1 MIYRDFWEAGYRV
14 FGLHGAKDGACD
26 CGWEKCDAPFK
37 HPLTESWQHTPE
49 WSEDQIDLMEE
60 TGQFNTGYGVLVSG
74 LLVVDV
80 DQRNG
85 GVDSLAV
92 LVDKIPE
99 IMGAGLVVETGSGNG
114 SKHFYFS
121 CPIESFVQSLDE
133 YPGIDFKTSGFV
145 VGPGSTHLSGKRY
158 QVLAGSPY
166 DIWPAPQALLDLIKR
181 PEYHRAEHDGSFID
195 LTDQDIN
202 EMLSY
207 IEPDCAY
214 DQWIRCGMAIHD
226 ATRGMGEGLFD
237 SWSRRGSKYPGADRI
252 ARHWHSFGKANNP
265 VTIGTL
271 IHYAEAGGYQQAIE
285 DLPTIRPPV
294 KEASNPQDQK
304 IDTKGV
310 DLLRPPGFVG
320 EIAAF
325 INSQCLYKRENLAVG
340 AALTAVGNLI
350 GLRYADDYSNATSN
364 LFTFC
369 VAESSTGK
377 EAVLQALT
385 TIHKAAGIH
394 RATHSS
400 IKSEQEII
408 RNLVRHQAAFYAIDE
423 LGLFLQKLDNASKR
437 GTASY
442 LEGIIATLMSAYSKA
457 NGVMLLTG
465 DMKEEVQNE
474 LKKQLSQATRA
485 KEAGEARAEKD
496 IRRIESALKM
506 AEEGLH
512 RPFLSVIG
520 FTTPSTFS
528 HCLTKEQARTGFIG
542 RALIINELETN
553 PRRKKGHVRP
563 QMDPRLEN
571 AIIQLYNAGHYDA
584 DEHRIEHYGSMHTIA
599 TTKEALAM
607 LEQIEEYF
615 WRWAEEDKG
624 EKGTEAVI
632 RRGFEMVLKV
642 SFILGAPSGLRTAEH
657 VRWAFALVESD
668 IRKKTDFIDS
678 HERESSDPSGALVS
692 RIKAQLS
699 EEHGETEAVIYQ
711 RVKSK
716 SVTRSVVNATLAR
729 LEKTG
734 CLRCAGKKYYL
745 SIE

>member
-1 MIYRDFWEAGYRV
+1 MIHRDFWDAGHKV
-14 FGLHGAKDGACD
+14 FGLYGAKDGICD
-26 CGWEKCDAPFK
+26 CGWDKCNAPFK

-60 TGQFNTGYGVLVSG
+60 TGQFDTGYGVLVSG

-133 YPGIDFKTSGFV
+133 YPGIDFKTSGYV
-145 VGPGSTHLSGKRY
+145 VGPGSMHLSGNRY
-158 QVLAGSPY
+158 KVLIGSPY
-166 DIWPAPQALLDLIKR
+166 EIGPAPQELLDLIKR
-181 PEYHRAEHDGSFID
+181 PAYHRAEHDGSFID

-207 IEPDCAY
+207 VDPDCYY

-226 ATRGMGEGLFD
+226 ATRGMGEALFD
-237 SWSRRGSKYPGADRI
+237 SWSRRGSKYPGTEKI
-252 ARHWHSFGKANNP
+252 TRHWHSFGKANNP

-271 IHYAEAGGYQQAIE
+271 IHYAEEGGYKQTTEEAPI
-285 DLPTIRPPV
+285 IKPPP
-294 KEASNPQDQK
+294 KKTNTL
-304 IDTKGV
+304 DTKGV

-340 AALTAVGNLI
+340 AALTAVGNII
-350 GLRYADDYSNATSN
+350 GLRYKDDYSNATSN

-385 TIHKAAGIH
+385 TIHRVAGIH

-408 RNLVRHQAAFYAIDE
+408 RNLVRHQAAFYSIDE
-423 LGLFLQKLDNASKR
+423 VGMFLKKLENASTK

-442 LEGIIATLMSAYSKA
+442 LEGVIATLLSAYSKA

-474 LKKQLSQATRA
+474 LKKHLAQATKA
-485 KEAGEARAEKD
+485 KESGDESADRD
-496 IRRIESALKM
+496 ISRIQKALKM

-512 RPFLSVIG
+512 RPFLSVLG
-520 FTTPSTFS
+520 FTTPSTFN
-528 HCLTKEQARTGFIG
+528 HCMSKEQARTGFIG
-542 RALIINELETN
+542 RAIIINELETN
-553 PRRKKGHVRP
+553 PRRKKGHIKLD
-563 QMDPRLEN
+563 MDPRLEN
-571 AIIQLYNAGHYDA
+571 AIVQLYTAGHYDT
-584 DEHRIEHYGSMHTIA
+584 DEHRIEHYGSMHTIS
-599 TTKEALAM
+599 TTKDALDM
-607 LEQIEEYF
+607 LEEIEEFF
-615 WRWAEEDKG
+615 WRWAEKDKG

-657 VRWAFALVESD
+657 VRWAFALIESD
-668 IRKKTDFIDS
+668 IRKKTDFIDGQ
-678 HERESSDPSGALVS
+678 ERSVSDPAGALVS
-692 RIKAQLS
+692 RIKAMLS
-699 EEHGETEAVIYQ
+699 CEHGETEAVIYQ

-716 SVTRSVVNATLAR
+716 PITRSVVNSTLTR

-734 CLRCAGKKYYL
+734 CLRFEAKKYYL
-745 SIE
+745 ISD